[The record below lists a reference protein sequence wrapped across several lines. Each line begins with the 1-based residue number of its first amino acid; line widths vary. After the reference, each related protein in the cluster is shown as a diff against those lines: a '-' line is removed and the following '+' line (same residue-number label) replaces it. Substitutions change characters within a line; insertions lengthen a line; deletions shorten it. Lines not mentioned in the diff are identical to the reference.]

1 MFPIR
6 PRLAA
11 FLALGLIALLGMV
24 LIIKT
29 TPDGLGLSDDSI
41 AYIAGARSMVA
52 GNGYREAWLASNQPV
67 THFPPAFSS
76 VLAFFGFFGIDP
88 LRAARWVNALL
99 FGLNAGL
106 LGILGWRM
114 TRSLMMGLVLAALFV
129 ANGEMFQVH
138 AVAMSEP
145 LFIFLSLLSFWMFDL
160 YFERRPSSTR
170 AEPDG
175 EAGGWWWLV
184 ACGIFVGLAYLTRYA
199 GLALVATFIVAL
211 LTLHTSWRKRLVS
224 VGIFLASV
232 IPWALGWSI
241 RNRLVAGNAT
251 NRAFAWHPLTSEN
264 IDPGLRVFSEFFV
277 PLEPWRQAVVKQTG
291 IIEALIVLVLGAVLV
306 WVILTGWK
314 YLSKPRQAL
323 TPGPPSAAL
332 RDASRSPTGRGGAE
346 TREVISFTTG
356 LYIFAYL
363 ASIISSM
370 LMFDAATKFKLRI
383 LSPVLVSLLILLV
396 VFGMWL
402 RNRRREVVI
411 VLAVLLLSLSIYKQ
425 SVTVNTWAKS
435 GRGYAS
441 FQWYDSK
448 AMAFLR
454 ELPDD
459 VMIYTN
465 EPGAVYLYT
474 ARGCYVL
481 PDRFDSATAQAR
493 ANFEKGLAA
502 MQARVNDGE
511 AVLALFDDGDNV
523 AGDVPALTAGLYL
536 AHKSAGDSIYTA
548 KP

>member
-41 AYIAGARSMVA
+41 AYIAGARSMMA
-52 GNGYREAWLASNQPV
+52 GNGYREAWLASNGPV
-67 THFPPAFSS
+67 THFPPAFPS

-88 LRAARWVNALL
+88 LRGARWINALL

-114 TRSLMMGLVLAALFV
+114 TRSLMAGLVLAALFV
-129 ANGEMFQVH
+129 ASGEMFQIH
-138 AVAMSEP
+138 AVTMSEP

-160 YFERRPSSTR
+160 YFER
-170 AEPDG
+170 DHH
-175 EAGGWWWLV
+175 WLWLV
-184 ACGIFVGLAYLTRYA
+184 ACGTFVGWAYLTRYA
-199 GLALVATFIVAL
+199 GLALVATFLVAL
-211 LTLHTSWRKRLVS
+211 FILHTDWRKRLVS
-224 VGIFLASV
+224 AGILLASV
-232 IPWALGWSI
+232 IPWVLGWAI
-241 RNRLVAGNAT
+241 RNRIEAGNAT
-251 NRAFAWHPLTSEN
+251 NRALEWHPLTSEN
-264 IDPGLRVFSEFFV
+264 VNPGLRVFADFFIPV
-277 PLEPWRQAVVKQTG
+277 ASWHQAIAKQTWIVETM
-291 IIEALIVLVLGAVLV
+291 IILVFGAVLL
-306 WVILTGWK
+306 WVLVAGWN
-314 YLSKPRQAL
+314 YLSKPR
-323 TPGPPSAAL
+323 PSAA
-332 RDASRSPTGRGGAE
+332 GKE
-346 TREVISFTTG
+346 TQEVVSFTTG

-363 ASIISSM
+363 ASIVSSM

-402 RNRRREVVI
+402 WNRRREVVI
-411 VLAVLLLSLSIYKQ
+411 VLLLLLLGVSIYKQ
-425 SVTVNTWAKS
+425 LVTVNTWAKS

-454 ELPDD
+454 ELPTG

-474 ARGCYVL
+474 GRGAYVL
-481 PDRFDSATAQAR
+481 PDRFDSATAEIR
-493 ANFEKGLAA
+493 TNFEQGVAS
-502 MQARVNDGE
+502 MQTNINSGK
-511 AVLALFDDGDNV
+511 AVLALFDGGDNV
-523 AGDVPALTAGLYL
+523 AEDVPDLTAGLYL
-536 AHKSAGDSIYTA
+536 AHKSAGDSIYTI